1 MGEFKTYF
9 THLKIEILA
18 LASGRAPILF
28 TATKFFLLIRNTQE
42 TRGPKVSKR
51 VCPYLWV
58 YIVYMFFDD
67 FFLMHSLR
75 KSPSDRNMYNI
86 IM

>member
-9 THLKIEILA
+9 THPKIEILA
-18 LASGRAPILF
+18 LTSGRVPILF
-28 TATKFFLLIRNTQE
+28 TATKIFLLIRNTQE
-42 TRGPKVSKR
+42 TRVPKISKR
-51 VCPYLWV
+51 MFPYIWV

-67 FFLMHSLR
+67 FFLMYSFR
-75 KSPSDRNMYNI
+75 KSASDRNMYNI